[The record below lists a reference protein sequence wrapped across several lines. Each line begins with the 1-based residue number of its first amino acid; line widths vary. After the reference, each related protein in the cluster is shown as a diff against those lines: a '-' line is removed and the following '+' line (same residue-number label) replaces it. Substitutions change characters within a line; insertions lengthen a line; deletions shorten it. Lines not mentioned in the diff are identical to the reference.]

1 MNYRTDRSKQMQV
14 DRLTVNFWMQFWINH
29 NRIQRCKGE
38 RCKSRDENTS
48 FNLVRHFILEILL
61 TTGAII
67 RQMTAILLSSTSSIQ
82 FVWSAHDLLTYVVYG
97 EI

>member
-1 MNYRTDRSKQMQV
+1 MQV

-48 FNLVRHFILEILL
+48 SNLVRHVILEILL
-61 TTGAII
+61 TTRAII
-67 RQMTAILLSSTSSIQ
+67 RQMTAILLSSSIQ
-82 FVWSAHDLLTYVVYG
+82 FVWSADDLLRYVVYG